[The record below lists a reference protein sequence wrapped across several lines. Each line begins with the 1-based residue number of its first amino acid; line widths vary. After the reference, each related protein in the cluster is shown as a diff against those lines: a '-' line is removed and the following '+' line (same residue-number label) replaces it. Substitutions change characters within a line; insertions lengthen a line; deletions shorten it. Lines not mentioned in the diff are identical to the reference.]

1 MQALQVQRYK
11 NSLKNAKYRMQTSQS
26 VAEANCACWY
36 VSRALVRRGR
46 RGTTPPR
53 RRAAQQPRG
62 PEGGVGGF
70 RSQWGSKLRISFE
83 VPESV
88 VLLSVPAG
96 WVETDND
103 ARTNGGLNSLI

>member
-1 MQALQVQRYK
+1 MLVCESCAR
-11 NSLKNAKYRMQTSQS
+11 ATRTSWHHP
-26 VAEANCACWY
+26 APAP
-36 VSRALVRRGR
+36 RGN
-46 RGTTPPR
+46 
-53 RRAAQQPRG
+53 RAAPKAAWAG
-62 PEGGVGGF
+62 SGVSGV
-70 RSQWGSKLRISFE
+70 LSFE